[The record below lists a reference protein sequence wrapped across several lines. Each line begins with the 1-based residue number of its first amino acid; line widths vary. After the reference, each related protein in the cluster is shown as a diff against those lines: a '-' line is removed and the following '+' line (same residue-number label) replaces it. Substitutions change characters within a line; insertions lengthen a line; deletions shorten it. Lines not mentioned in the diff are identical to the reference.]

1 VPLSKFYVFVN
12 FWFFLVEKK
21 LFDAARDGD
30 VIELSALLKDHPEV
44 NVNWRNGPLHAASYN
59 GHTDYLPFFAFSSCS
74 DFPFFKNG
82 KKKKKKKVRRWS

>member
-1 VPLSKFYVFVN
+1 MPLSKFYVFVN

-21 LFDAARDGD
+21 LFDAAMSLKSR
-30 VIELSALLKDHPEV
+30 LLKDHPEV